1 MVKEKRL
8 DVVIEAFKKANIKNS
23 ELIIIG
29 DGAESASLK
38 QKTKAKNIIFTGH
51 VKEQG
56 EIVDYLLKSNV
67 FILASYLFDNQP
79 IVITEALAA
88 GLPILYCDDRLD
100 VGLNKDNSLLV
111 GPTVDDLAK
120 GMIKLAKTDKLQELR
135 EGTKTVFEELSP
147 EKTALSYVDLYL
159 EVLTRKE
166 KFKN

>member
-1 MVKEKRL
+1 M
-8 DVVIEAFKKANIKNS
+8 I
-23 ELIIIG
+23 
-29 DGAESASLK
+29 
-38 QKTKAKNIIFTGH
+38 
-51 VKEQG
+51 
-56 EIVDYLLKSNV
+56 
-67 FILASYLFDNQP
+67 ILASYLFDNQP

-120 GMIKLAKTDKLQELR
+120 GMIKLAETDKLQELR